1 MSFHPVLSSS
11 PLEKA
16 FCYVVS
22 QSPSS
27 QYGGMSPFRDNGEEN
42 DENDLPPFWLS
53 PPEVSMLR
61 SAEENPLEY
70 TLAEVDDAVSYVRI
84 LIKML
89 NQVTVNATAAAAVS
103 PRRSNTLTTNFRS
116 IYYQTPSTDN
126 SNSNASVSDDERI
139 LTLDTPVFSQEEAFE
154 LYHGSTKLHKRLVV
168 AHYCVTK
175 IYEIICESLDSKG
188 GIPSVSKLFHGRDDA
203 KDNTGENPDGLHTIH
218 LANDEWMPLLEI
230 LYSRS
235 SDEYT
240 KRGSAL
246 ILAYILKA
254 GCEMDKKLSTMT
266 AATTQSKPDE
276 DLLDLISDE
285 HKTTVSPSSPDD
297 SFPRSSAIEDTLQS
311 FISWL
316 TSRLQQSGSYA
327 SLGVVTPTLGVLM
340 SSTKQAR
347 LAFVQSGGIGYISR
361 HLRAKRQRRPPST
374 HPQIVRPSRNGSS
387 RSHHLLDPQ
396 PILVPTTIPSPSS
409 AARKRNSA
417 SKRSSRL
424 ATSAASQSKAKSP
437 KARSTFVTNS
447 SHSNSSI
454 SQSSSFG
461 SVASSVSS
469 NLGLSELDIMTSLP
483 TTIDMEKN
491 LESVFYRASGAATAV
506 AAIARSAATEG
517 LVSLAAST
525 TSAVMDIE
533 LPPPTKVS
541 SVSSSSVQQLY
552 DLVFCLWCLSLD
564 CSTNETVLKHFC
576 RDGAVPALAH
586 LLKKV
591 PREKVLRMTLA
602 CLRSLSILSSD
613 NDEEPFVRE
622 MIGCGVLKSL
632 DMVKLRRW
640 NDADLEEDLE
650 ILQNLLTDRT
660 EDLTQ
665 WSAYEAQIATGIL
678 RWDEMFHTQD
688 FFRAN
693 SMYMEGS
700 KGDFGP
706 LKVLV
711 KMLYSNTISGKL
723 RSSGR
728 ADEISYVGLNEI
740 GGWDEED
747 IRDDDICET
756 LAVCL
761 FDIGEFALN
770 YPNGKA
776 VLGSSC
782 GIGAKTLI
790 MQYVHHP
797 RDKVREQAVLC
808 ASKMLVK
815 NWRVSATKFCSLAI

>member
-1 MSFHPVLSSS
+1 
-11 PLEKA
+11 
-16 FCYVVS
+16 
-22 QSPSS
+22 
-27 QYGGMSPFRDNGEEN
+27 
-42 DENDLPPFWLS
+42 
-53 PPEVSMLR
+53 
-61 SAEENPLEY
+61 
-70 TLAEVDDAVSYVRI
+70 
-84 LIKML
+84 
-89 NQVTVNATAAAAVS
+89 
-103 PRRSNTLTTNFRS
+103 
-116 IYYQTPSTDN
+116 
-126 SNSNASVSDDERI
+126 
-139 LTLDTPVFSQEEAFE
+139 
-154 LYHGSTKLHKRLVV
+154 
-168 AHYCVTK
+168 
-175 IYEIICESLDSKG
+175 
-188 GIPSVSKLFHGRDDA
+188 
-203 KDNTGENPDGLHTIH
+203 
-218 LANDEWMPLLEI
+218 
-230 LYSRS
+230 
-235 SDEYT
+235 
-240 KRGSAL
+240 
-246 ILAYILKA
+246 
-254 GCEMDKKLSTMT
+254 
-266 AATTQSKPDE
+266 
-276 DLLDLISDE
+276 
-285 HKTTVSPSSPDD
+285 
-297 SFPRSSAIEDTLQS
+297 
-311 FISWL
+311 
-316 TSRLQQSGSYA
+316 
-327 SLGVVTPTLGVLM
+327 
-340 SSTKQAR
+340 
-347 LAFVQSGGIGYISR
+347 
-361 HLRAKRQRRPPST
+361 
-374 HPQIVRPSRNGSS
+374 
-387 RSHHLLDPQ
+387 
-396 PILVPTTIPSPSS
+396 
-409 AARKRNSA
+409 
-417 SKRSSRL
+417 
-424 ATSAASQSKAKSP
+424 
-437 KARSTFVTNS
+437 
-447 SHSNSSI
+447 
-454 SQSSSFG
+454 
-461 SVASSVSS
+461 
-469 NLGLSELDIMTSLP
+469 
-483 TTIDMEKN
+483 MEKN
-491 LESVFYRASGAATAV
+491 LESVFYRASGAAAAA

-525 TSAVMDIE
+525 TSAVVDIE

-693 SMYMEGS
+693 AMYMEGS

-740 GGWDEED
+740 GGRDEED